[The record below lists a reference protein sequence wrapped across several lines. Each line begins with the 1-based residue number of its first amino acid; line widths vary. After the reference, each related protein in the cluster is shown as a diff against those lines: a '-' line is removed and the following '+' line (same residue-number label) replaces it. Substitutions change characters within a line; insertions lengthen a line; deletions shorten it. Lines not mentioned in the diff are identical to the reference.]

1 VFDAI
6 FKGYGMNWDD
16 YRVFLALAEAGSLLK
31 AGQELQVSHTTV
43 LRRLNALEARLE
55 VRLFERHKTGYVLTA
70 SGEKVLNS
78 VSHLKDEIDQV
89 ERQVVGQDVRLS
101 GEIRISTTD
110 TIGFFWLPPFIK
122 KFKKLYPDI
131 VLNVEVDNRH
141 KNLSKREA
149 DIVLP
154 SMNRQPD
161 YMVGRELAPIHIRLY
176 AHRAYLAEKRKKK
189 IKSVVDYK
197 GFDFILLNENLSQ
210 LPMNQYVLN
219 KIAPGSVAATASNF
233 SGLYHLCLQGLG
245 VAALPFYVGDQ
256 APDLEVVGEIP
267 FSIHS
272 NSIWILTHPDLI
284 RSARILAFMKFMREE
299 KN

>member
-1 VFDAI
+1 
-6 FKGYGMNWDD
+6 MNWDD

-43 LRRLNALEARLE
+43 LRRLNSLEERLE

-70 SGEKVLNS
+70 SGEKILNS
-78 VSHLKDEIDQV
+78 ALYLKDEIDLV

-101 GEIRISTTD
+101 GEIKISTTD

-131 VLNVEVDNRH
+131 TLNVEVDNRH
-141 KNLSKREA
+141 RNLSKREA

-176 AHRAYLAEKRKKK
+176 AHRSYLSDKEEKK
-189 IKSVVDYK
+189 IKSDK
-197 GFDFILLNENLSQ
+197 SFKNFDFILLNENLSQ
-210 LPMNQYVLN
+210 LPMNQYILSRMDS
-219 KIAPGSVAATASNF
+219 KSVVATASNF
-233 SGLYHLCLQGLG
+233 SGLYHLCLEGLG
-245 VAALPFYVGDQ
+245 VAALPFYVGEQ
-256 APDLEVVGEIP
+256 APELQVVGEIP
-267 FSIHS
+267 FSVHS

-284 RSARILAFMKFMREE
+284 RSARILAFMEFMREQ
-299 KN
+299 KKLRP

>member
-1 VFDAI
+1 
-6 FKGYGMNWDD
+6 MNWDD

-31 AGQELQVSHTTV
+31 AGKKLQVSHTTV

-70 SGEKVLNS
+70 SGEKILNS
-78 VSHLKDEIDQV
+78 VLHLKDEIDQV
-89 ERQVVGQDVRLS
+89 ERQVIGQDVRLS

-176 AHRAYLAEKRKKK
+176 AHRAYLTEKRKKK
-189 IKSVVDYK
+189 IKLVEDYK
-197 GFDFILLNENLSQ
+197 SFDFILLNENLSQ
-210 LPMNQYVLN
+210 LPMNQYVLS

-284 RSARILAFMKFMREE
+284 RSARILAFMEFMREE